1 MRAAITAAFAF
12 GFNAGAPPQKQA
24 AVTFADVPTFDAAIK
39 ALVSKKVVSRATVD
53 DMDEKAKSRA
63 FYVSR
68 LAELEAVGRVKD
80 YLVDNL
86 KDKTS
91 FQNFVKNLDKDELLK
106 KAGWE
111 KDGGW
116 YWETVY
122 RTNTMSAFNAGRA
135 EAFDEYEP
143 EFLEF
148 IGIEDFRQTPVCA
161 SRSGIVKKRTD
172 PFWKK
177 NFPPLHFN
185 CRSTVRP
192 VYAEEAAAF
201 GIKES
206 AEVSFPDAPAKGFG
220 HNPSAE
226 WNEVT
231 EGVKERYENLLDEIK
246 VKNEFDGYLFFEDAP
261 FDIKIDFAKD
271 LKKITSSHRF
281 LLLKYT
287 KNMKVNLKSKI
298 WPCYIPSENK
308 IYLSIKNQKRKD
320 ALLGFKTNMTTFLHE
335 SGHWLDYNVIPG
347 KSISDLM
354 PELKNYLI
362 EDSLRYIN
370 QLAPKEKR
378 IHDFNFRMTQENRSF
393 AKEIAEK
400 IEKNEARAII
410 SDLISAASQCKII
423 DGYYHKKDYWEKGKN
438 IENETIANFFEAK
451 GCGGK
456 ILSETKKAFPKT
468 FGYFESVTRSLY
480 D

>member
-24 AVTFADVPTFDAAIK
+24 AVTFADVPTFDAAID
-39 ALVSKKVVSRATVD
+39 ALVSKKVVSRAAVD
-53 DMDEKAKSRA
+53 AMDEKAKSRA

-68 LAELEAVGRVKD
+68 LAELEAVGRVKQ
-80 YLVDNL
+80 YLIENL

-161 SRSGIVKKRTD
+161 ARSGIVKKRTD

-192 VYAEEAAAF
+192 VYAEEAEAF

-220 HNPSAE
+220 RNPATE
-226 WNEVT
+226 WDEVT
-231 EGVKERYENLLDEIK
+231 EEVKERYARIRSFPDGFGERVSKRDLREIQATLIPDDGAVKKIIIDNKMKENVAGSFLDGTVKVNGNHKTAQLLKSAAQKIRSGNASLINENEYEAMITLYHEYTHGKFPIDNERWKKLGNNAKNKIEILTELYARTK
-246 VKNEFDGYLFFEDAP
+246 IALRNEVKSDVLRKNIIVNSKGYPDLIQKDFLEKSRLDFDREAVKNLNEAVV
-261 FDIKIDFAKD
+261 KD
-271 LKKITSSHRF
+271 LNS
-281 LLLKYT
+281 L
-287 KNMKVNLKSKI
+287 
-298 WPCYIPSENK
+298 
-308 IYLSIKNQKRKD
+308 RKD
-320 ALLGFKTNMTTFLHE
+320 FSGSFVNIKKLNKNLGVKLAL
-335 SGHWLDYNVIPG
+335 
-347 KSISDLM
+347 
-354 PELKNYLI
+354 
-362 EDSLRYIN
+362 
-370 QLAPKEKR
+370 Q
-378 IHDFNFRMTQENRSF
+378 
-393 AKEIAEK
+393 
-400 IEKNEARAII
+400 
-410 SDLISAASQCKII
+410 AASLALK
-423 DGYYHKKDYWEKGKN
+423 
-438 IENETIANFFEAK
+438 
-451 GCGGK
+451 
-456 ILSETKKAFPKT
+456 
-468 FGYFESVTRSLY
+468 
-480 D
+480 

>member
-1 MRAAITAAFAF
+1 M
-12 GFNAGAPPQKQA
+12 
-24 AVTFADVPTFDAAIK
+24 
-39 ALVSKKVVSRATVD
+39 VSRAAVD
-53 DMDEKAKSRA
+53 AMEEKAKSRA

-111 KDGGW
+111 EDGGW

-161 SRSGIVKKRTD
+161 ARSGIVKKRTD
-172 PFWKK
+172 PFWKS

-220 HNPSAE
+220 RNPAE
-226 WNEVT
+226 NWDGVT
-231 EGVKERYENLLDEIK
+231 EEVKRRYEKGGLTDETPEDKFARTYYDSIRNR
-246 VKNEFDGYLFFEDAP
+246 KNTRHE
-261 FDIKIDFAKD
+261 I
-271 LKKITSSHRF
+271 KKITR
-281 LLLKYT
+281 
-287 KNMKVNLKSKI
+287 NVNDFIKA
-298 WPCYIPSENK
+298 NK
-308 IYLSIKNQKRKD
+308 I
-320 ALLGFKTNMTTFLHE
+320 E
-335 SGHWLDYNVIPG
+335 S
-347 KSISDLM
+347 KEFSESD
-354 PELKNYLI
+354 I
-362 EDSLRYIN
+362 
-370 QLAPKEKR
+370 
-378 IHDFNFRMTQENRSF
+378 
-393 AKEIAEK
+393 EK
-400 IEKNEARAII
+400 IRNHIFLEKHDLAEGYARFFPSPHIALAWQHF
-410 SDLISAASQCKII
+410 DT
-423 DGYYHKKDYWEKGKN
+423 GKN
-438 IENETIANFFEAK
+438 IQSLDIMLLNHELKELTLMKEKGYTYDDAHTEANKDFPW
-451 GCGGK
+451 GVY
-456 ILSETKKAFPKT
+456 IKK
-468 FGYFESVTRSLY
+468 
-480 D
+480 

>member
-24 AVTFADVPTFDAAIK
+24 AVTFADVPTFDAAIN

-53 DMDEKAKSRA
+53 AMDEKAKSRA

-111 KDGGW
+111 EDGGW

-161 SRSGIVKKRTD
+161 ARSGIVKKRTD

-206 AEVSFPDAPAKGFG
+206 AEVSLPDAPTKGFG
-220 HNPSAE
+220 HNPAAE
-226 WNEVT
+226 WDEVT
-231 EGVKERYENLLDEIK
+231 EEVKERYGEFMRTSLDFHASKKTRSKNIQEEDLKNIHSVLIDNPNINGIWTMDMENENEIAFYNRKYGIIVFNGNRGEIVDLKNAAEKIKNKKATELTKKEYLALEALEHELTHDSFAINTIAKTEESKKEILTELYARTKIALRDEIK
-246 VKNEFDGYLFFEDAP
+246 SNALRKQIVTESLGYTDLIQKDFLNESLLEYNKESVEKLNRALKKDLMKSAEGESVSMSNLAQFDHNL
-261 FDIKIDFAKD
+261 FAK
-271 LKKITSSHRF
+271 L
-281 LLLKYT
+281 
-287 KNMKVNLKSKI
+287 MGKV
-298 WPCYIPSENK
+298 
-308 IYLSIKNQKRKD
+308 
-320 ALLGFKTNMTTFLHE
+320 AFG
-335 SGHWLDYNVIPG
+335 G
-347 KSISDLM
+347 
-354 PELKNYLI
+354 
-362 EDSLRYIN
+362 
-370 QLAPKEKR
+370 
-378 IHDFNFRMTQENRSF
+378 TQ
-393 AKEIAEK
+393 
-400 IEKNEARAII
+400 
-410 SDLISAASQCKII
+410 
-423 DGYYHKKDYWEKGKN
+423 
-438 IENETIANFFEAK
+438 
-451 GCGGK
+451 
-456 ILSETKKAFPKT
+456 
-468 FGYFESVTRSLY
+468 
-480 D
+480 

>member
-1 MRAAITAAFAF
+1 M
-12 GFNAGAPPQKQA
+12 
-24 AVTFADVPTFDAAIK
+24 
-39 ALVSKKVVSRATVD
+39 VSRATVD

-68 LAELEAVGRVKD
+68 LAEMEAVGRVKD

-111 KDGGW
+111 EDGGW

-135 EAFDEYEP
+135 EAFEEYEP

-148 IGIEDFRQTPVCA
+148 IGIEDFRQTPICA

-206 AEVSFPDAPAKGFG
+206 ADVSLPDAPAKGFG
-220 HNPSAE
+220 HNPAAE
-226 WNEVT
+226 WDEVT
-231 EGVKERYENLLDEIK
+231 EEVKERYARIRSFPGGFGERVSKRDLREIQETLLPNDGS
-246 VKNEFDGYLFFEDAP
+246 VKKIVIDKKMEDRFGGNFLDGI
-261 FDIKIDFAKD
+261 IKINGKHKTPQLLRSAVQKIRSGNASLIDEDEYKAMAILYHEYTHGKFPIDDEVWVKLSKNAK
-271 LKKITSSHRF
+271 
-281 LLLKYT
+281 
-287 KNMKVNLKSKI
+287 
-298 WPCYIPSENK
+298 NK
-308 IYLSIKNQKRKD
+308 IEILTELYARTKI
-320 ALLGFKTNMTTFLHE
+320 ALRDEVNNDMLR
-335 SGHWLDYNVIPG
+335 
-347 KSISDLM
+347 KSIIVNSTG
-354 PELKNYLI
+354 Y
-362 EDSLRYIN
+362 
-370 QLAPKEKR
+370 
-378 IHDFNFRMTQENRSF
+378 
-393 AKEIAEK
+393 
-400 IEKNEARAII
+400 
-410 SDLISAASQCKII
+410 SDLIEKKFLEKSEIKYDRKSVEMLNKAVERDLRELIKNPNNPLMNTFKLSYNLSTQLMIQAASVTK
-423 DGYYHKKDYWEKGKN
+423 H
-438 IENETIANFFEAK
+438 A
-451 GCGGK
+451 GG
-456 ILSETKKAFPKT
+456 
-468 FGYFESVTRSLY
+468 RQ
-480 D
+480 

>member
-1 MRAAITAAFAF
+1 M
-12 GFNAGAPPQKQA
+12 
-24 AVTFADVPTFDAAIK
+24 
-39 ALVSKKVVSRATVD
+39 VSRATVD

-68 LAELEAVGRVKD
+68 LAEMEAVGRVKD

-111 KDGGW
+111 EDGGW

-135 EAFDEYEP
+135 EAFEEYEP

-148 IGIEDFRQTPVCA
+148 IGIEDFRQTPICA

-206 AEVSFPDAPAKGFG
+206 ADVSLPDAPAKGFG
-220 HNPSAE
+220 HNPAAE
-226 WNEVT
+226 WDEVT
-231 EGVKERYENLLDEIK
+231 EEVKERYARIRSFPGGFGERVSKRDLREIQETLLPNDGSVKKIVIDKKMEDRFGGNFLDGIIKINGKHKTPQLLRSAVQKIRSGNASLIDEDEYKAMAILYHEYTHGKFPIDDEVWVKLSKNAKNKMEILTELYARTKIALRDEIK
-246 VKNEFDGYLFFEDAP
+246 DERLRKNIIVNSKGYPDLIRKNFLEESGLKFDRESVEKLNEAVV
-261 FDIKIDFAKD
+261 KD
-271 LKKITSSHRF
+271 LESLQKDSATSF
-281 LLLKYT
+281 ANLLKY
-287 KNMKVNLKSKI
+287 NKSFGIKL
-298 WPCYIPSENK
+298 
-308 IYLSIKNQKRKD
+308 LSQ
-320 ALLGFKTNMTTFLHE
+320 
-335 SGHWLDYNVIPG
+335 
-347 KSISDLM
+347 
-354 PELKNYLI
+354 
-362 EDSLRYIN
+362 
-370 QLAPKEKR
+370 
-378 IHDFNFRMTQENRSF
+378 
-393 AKEIAEK
+393 
-400 IEKNEARAII
+400 
-410 SDLISAASQCKII
+410 AAS
-423 DGYYHKKDYWEKGKN
+423 KGISGITN
-438 IENETIANFFEAK
+438 
-451 GCGGK
+451 G
-456 ILSETKKAFPKT
+456 
-468 FGYFESVTRSLY
+468 
-480 D
+480 

>member
-1 MRAAITAAFAF
+1 
-12 GFNAGAPPQKQA
+12 
-24 AVTFADVPTFDAAIK
+24 
-39 ALVSKKVVSRATVD
+39 
-53 DMDEKAKSRA
+53 MDEKAKSRA

-111 KDGGW
+111 ENGGW

-135 EAFDEYEP
+135 EAFEEYEP

-161 SRSGIVKKRTD
+161 ARSGIVKKRTD

-206 AEVSFPDAPAKGFG
+206 ADVSLPDAPAKGFG
-220 HNPSAE
+220 RNPAAE
-226 WNEVT
+226 WDEVT
-231 EGVKERYENLLDEIK
+231 EGVKERWFDLSSGKSSKLGLKQGVKNKDLREIK
-246 VKNEFDGYLFFEDAP
+246 QTLLPDDGFVKRIMIDDNMRETVDGSFLDGTVRLNGMSNTPALLKSAVNKIKNKQATKLNANEYEAMITLYHEYTHGKFPINNETWRNLSNNAKNKIEILTELYARTKIALRDEVKNDVLRKNIIVNSLGYPGLIQKKFLEESGLEFDKTTTEKFNKAIEV
-261 FDIKIDFAKD
+261 D
-271 LKKITSSHRF
+271 LK
-281 LLLKYT
+281 
-287 KNMKVNLKSKI
+287 
-298 WPCYIPSENK
+298 E
-308 IYLSIKNQKRKD
+308 
-320 ALLGFKTNMTTFLHE
+320 
-335 SGHWLDYNVIPG
+335 
-347 KSISDLM
+347 
-354 PELKNYLI
+354 LI
-362 EDSLRYIN
+362 ENPDLPFLNIRRFNNRLGLELILR
-370 QLAPKEKR
+370 
-378 IHDFNFRMTQENRSF
+378 
-393 AKEIAEK
+393 
-400 IEKNEARAII
+400 
-410 SDLISAASQCKII
+410 AAGSK
-423 DGYYHKKDYWEKGKN
+423 
-438 IENETIANFFEAK
+438 
-451 GCGGK
+451 
-456 ILSETKKAFPKT
+456 
-468 FGYFESVTRSLY
+468 
-480 D
+480 

>member
-24 AVTFADVPTFDAAIK
+24 AVTFADVPTFDAAID
-39 ALVSKKVVSRATVD
+39 ALVSKKVVSRAAVD
-53 DMDEKAKSRA
+53 AMEEKAKSRA

-68 LAELEAVGRVKD
+68 LAELEAVGRVKE

-86 KDKTS
+86 KDQTS
-91 FQNFVKNLDKDELLK
+91 FQNFVKNLETDDLLK

-161 SRSGIVKKRTD
+161 ARSGIVKKRTD

-192 VYAEEAAAF
+192 IYAEEAEAF

-206 AEVSFPDAPAKGFG
+206 ENVSLQSKPAKGFG
-220 HNPSAE
+220 RNPAAE
-226 WNEVT
+226 WGEVT
-231 EGVKERYENLLDEIK
+231 EGVKERWIDLSSGKSSKLGLKQGVKNKDLREIKQTLLPDDGFVKRIMIDDNMRKTVDGSFLDGTVRLNGMSNTPALLKSAVNKIKNKQATKLNANEYEAMITLYHEYTHGKFPIDNETWRNLSNNAKNKIEILTELYARTKIALRDEIK
-246 VKNEFDGYLFFEDAP
+246 DERLRKNIIVNSKGYPDLIRKNFLEESGLKFDRESVEKLNEAVV
-261 FDIKIDFAKD
+261 KD
-271 LKKITSSHRF
+271 LESLQKTPSNTLSNI
-281 LLLKYT
+281 
-287 KNMKVNLKSKI
+287 SK
-298 WPCYIPSENK
+298 
-308 IYLSIKNQKRKD
+308 
-320 ALLGFKTNMTTFLHE
+320 
-335 SGHWLDYNVIPG
+335 
-347 KSISDLM
+347 
-354 PELKNYLI
+354 
-362 EDSLRYIN
+362 
-370 QLAPKEKR
+370 
-378 IHDFNFRMTQENRSF
+378 FNFGLASRLMLQ
-393 AKEIAEK
+393 
-400 IEKNEARAII
+400 
-410 SDLISAASQCKII
+410 AAAAGIR
-423 DGYYHKKDYWEKGKN
+423 H
-438 IENETIANFFEAK
+438 
-451 GCGGK
+451 
-456 ILSETKKAFPKT
+456 
-468 FGYFESVTRSLY
+468 
-480 D
+480 

>member
-1 MRAAITAAFAF
+1 
-12 GFNAGAPPQKQA
+12 
-24 AVTFADVPTFDAAIK
+24 
-39 ALVSKKVVSRATVD
+39 
-53 DMDEKAKSRA
+53 MDEKAKSRA

-68 LAELEAVGRVKD
+68 LAELEAVGRVKQ
-80 YLVDNL
+80 YLIENL

-135 EAFDEYEP
+135 EAFEEYEP

-206 AEVSFPDAPAKGFG
+206 ENVSLPSKPAKGFG
-220 HNPSAE
+220 RNPAAE
-226 WNEVT
+226 WDEVT
-231 EGVKERYENLLDEIK
+231 EEVKERYGEFMRTSLDFHASKETRSK
-246 VKNEFDGYLFFEDAP
+246 
-261 FDIKIDFAKD
+261 KIREKD
-271 LKKITSSHRF
+271 LKDIHSILIDNPNINGIWTMDNLSDNEVAFYNREYGIIVFNGNRDEIVYLKNAAKKIKTQKKTELTKKEYLALEALEHELTHASFAINITAKTEELKKEILTELYARTKIALRDEVESNALRKQIVTESLGYTGLIQKDF
-281 LLLKYT
+281 LNESLLEY
-287 KNMKVNLKSKI
+287 
-298 WPCYIPSENK
+298 NK
-308 IYLSIKNQKRKD
+308 ESVEKLNR
-320 ALLGFKTNMTTFLHE
+320 ALEK
-335 SGHWLDYNVIPG
+335 
-347 KSISDLM
+347 DLM
-354 PELKNYLI
+354 K
-362 EDSLRYIN
+362 S
-370 QLAPKEKR
+370 
-378 IHDFNFRMTQENRSF
+378 
-393 AKEIAEK
+393 AE
-400 IEKNEARAII
+400 
-410 SDLISAASQCKII
+410 
-423 DGYYHKKDYWEKGKN
+423 G
-438 IENETIANFFEAK
+438 
-451 GCGGK
+451 
-456 ILSETKKAFPKT
+456 
-468 FGYFESVTRSLY
+468 ESVSMSNLDQFDHNLY
-480 D
+480 SNLMGEVAFRGK

>member
-1 MRAAITAAFAF
+1 MDHSSFFLKHLT
-12 GFNAGAPPQKQA
+12 
-24 AVTFADVPTFDAAIK
+24 DAAIN

-53 DMDEKAKSRA
+53 AMDEKAKSRA

-68 LAELEAVGRVKD
+68 LAELKAVGRVKD

-111 KDGGW
+111 ENGGW

-135 EAFDEYEP
+135 EAFEEYEP

-161 SRSGIVKKRTD
+161 ARSGIVKKRTD

-206 AEVSFPDAPAKGFG
+206 ADVSLPDAPAKGFG
-220 HNPSAE
+220 RNPAAE
-226 WNEVT
+226 WDEVT
-231 EGVKERYENLLDEIK
+231 EGVKERWFDLSSGKSSKLGLKQGVKNKDLREIK
-246 VKNEFDGYLFFEDAP
+246 QTLLPDDGFVKRIMIDDNMRETVDGSFLDGTVRLNGMSNTPALLKSAVNKIKNKQATKLNANEYEAMITLYHEYTHGKFPINNETWRNLSNNAKNKIEILTELYARTKIALRDEVKNDVLRKNIIVNSLGYPGLIQKKFLEESGLEFDKTTTEKFNKAIEV
-261 FDIKIDFAKD
+261 D
-271 LKKITSSHRF
+271 LK
-281 LLLKYT
+281 
-287 KNMKVNLKSKI
+287 
-298 WPCYIPSENK
+298 E
-308 IYLSIKNQKRKD
+308 
-320 ALLGFKTNMTTFLHE
+320 
-335 SGHWLDYNVIPG
+335 
-347 KSISDLM
+347 
-354 PELKNYLI
+354 LI
-362 EDSLRYIN
+362 ENPDLPFLNIRRFNNRLGLELILR
-370 QLAPKEKR
+370 
-378 IHDFNFRMTQENRSF
+378 
-393 AKEIAEK
+393 
-400 IEKNEARAII
+400 
-410 SDLISAASQCKII
+410 AAGSK
-423 DGYYHKKDYWEKGKN
+423 
-438 IENETIANFFEAK
+438 
-451 GCGGK
+451 
-456 ILSETKKAFPKT
+456 
-468 FGYFESVTRSLY
+468 
-480 D
+480 

>member
-1 MRAAITAAFAF
+1 
-12 GFNAGAPPQKQA
+12 
-24 AVTFADVPTFDAAIK
+24 
-39 ALVSKKVVSRATVD
+39 
-53 DMDEKAKSRA
+53 MDEKAKSRA

-135 EAFDEYEP
+135 EAFEEYEP

-148 IGIEDFRQTPVCA
+148 IGIEDFRQTPICA

-172 PFWKK
+172 PFWKS

-206 AEVSFPDAPAKGFG
+206 AEVSLPDAPAKGFG
-220 HNPSAE
+220 RNPAAE
-226 WNEVT
+226 WDEVT
-231 EGVKERYENLLDEIK
+231 GEVKERYARIRSFPGGFGERVSKRDLREIQATLIPDDGAVKKIIIDNKMKENVAGSFLGGTVRLNGNHKTAQLLKSAAQKIRSGNASLIDEDEYKAMTILYHEYTHGK
-246 VKNEFDGYLFFEDAP
+246 FPIDDEVWVKLSKNAKNKIEMLTELYARTKIALRDEVKNDVLRKNIIVNSLGYPGLIQKDFLEKSRLDFDREAVKNLNEAVV
-261 FDIKIDFAKD
+261 KD
-271 LKKITSSHRF
+271 LNS
-281 LLLKYT
+281 L
-287 KNMKVNLKSKI
+287 
-298 WPCYIPSENK
+298 
-308 IYLSIKNQKRKD
+308 RKD
-320 ALLGFKTNMTTFLHE
+320 FSGSFVNIKKLNKNLGVKLAL
-335 SGHWLDYNVIPG
+335 
-347 KSISDLM
+347 
-354 PELKNYLI
+354 
-362 EDSLRYIN
+362 
-370 QLAPKEKR
+370 Q
-378 IHDFNFRMTQENRSF
+378 
-393 AKEIAEK
+393 
-400 IEKNEARAII
+400 
-410 SDLISAASQCKII
+410 AASLAVK
-423 DGYYHKKDYWEKGKN
+423 
-438 IENETIANFFEAK
+438 
-451 GCGGK
+451 
-456 ILSETKKAFPKT
+456 
-468 FGYFESVTRSLY
+468 
-480 D
+480 

>member
-1 MRAAITAAFAF
+1 ME
-12 GFNAGAPPQKQA
+12 
-24 AVTFADVPTFDAAIK
+24 
-39 ALVSKKVVSRATVD
+39 
-53 DMDEKAKSRA
+53 EKAKSRA

-68 LAELEAVGRVKD
+68 LAEMEAVERVKQ

-161 SRSGIVKKRTD
+161 ARSGIVKKRTD

-220 HNPSAE
+220 RNPAAE
-226 WNEVT
+226 WDEVT
-231 EGVKERYENLLDEIK
+231 EEVKERYARIRSFPGGFGERVSKRDLREIQATLLPD
-246 VKNEFDGYLFFEDAP
+246 DGAV
-261 FDIKIDFAKD
+261 
-271 LKKITSSHRF
+271 KKIIIDNKMKENVAGSF
-281 LLLKYT
+281 LDGTVRLNGNHKTAQLLKSAAQKIRSGNASLIDENEYEAMITLYHEYT
-287 KNMKVNLKSKI
+287 HGKFPIDNERWKKLGINAK
-298 WPCYIPSENK
+298 NK
-308 IYLSIKNQKRKD
+308 IEILTELYARTKIALRDEVKDERLRKNIIVNSKGYPDLIRK
-320 ALLGFKTNMTTFLHE
+320 NFLEE
-335 SGHWLDYNVIPG
+335 SG
-347 KSISDLM
+347 
-354 PELKNYLI
+354 LK
-362 EDSLRYIN
+362 
-370 QLAPKEKR
+370 
-378 IHDFNFRMTQENRSF
+378 
-393 AKEIAEK
+393 
-400 IEKNEARAII
+400 
-410 SDLISAASQCKII
+410 
-423 DGYYHKKDYWEKGKN
+423 
-438 IENETIANFFEAK
+438 FEA
-451 GCGGK
+451 
-456 ILSETKKAFPKT
+456 E
-468 FGYFESVTRSLY
+468 
-480 D
+480 

>member
-1 MRAAITAAFAF
+1 MRAAVTAAFAF

-24 AVTFADVPTFDAAIK
+24 AVTFADVPTFDAAIN
-39 ALVSKKVVSRATVD
+39 ALVSKKVVSRAAVD
-53 DMDEKAKSRA
+53 AMDEKAKSRA

-68 LAELEAVGRVKD
+68 LAEMEAVERVKQ
-80 YLVDNL
+80 YLVENL

-192 VYAEEAAAF
+192 VYAEEAEAF

-206 AEVSFPDAPAKGFG
+206 ENVSLPDAPAKGFG
-220 HNPSAE
+220 RNPAAE
-226 WNEVT
+226 WDEVT
-231 EGVKERYENLLDEIK
+231 EGVKERWIDLSSGKSSKLGLKQGVKNKDLREIK
-246 VKNEFDGYLFFEDAP
+246 QTLLPDDGFVKRIMIDDNMRKTIDG
-261 FDIKIDFAKD
+261 
-271 LKKITSSHRF
+271 SF
-281 LLLKYT
+281 LDGTVRLNGMSNTPALLKSA
-287 KNMKVNLKSKI
+287 V
-298 WPCYIPSENK
+298 NK
-308 IYLSIKNQKRKD
+308 IKNKQATKLNANEYEAMITLYHEYTHGKFPIDNETWRNLSNNAKNKIEILTELYARTKI
-320 ALLGFKTNMTTFLHE
+320 ALRDEVNNDVLR
-335 SGHWLDYNVIPG
+335 
-347 KSISDLM
+347 KSIIVNSTG
-354 PELKNYLI
+354 Y
-362 EDSLRYIN
+362 
-370 QLAPKEKR
+370 
-378 IHDFNFRMTQENRSF
+378 
-393 AKEIAEK
+393 
-400 IEKNEARAII
+400 
-410 SDLISAASQCKII
+410 SDLIE
-423 DGYYHKKDYWEKGKN
+423 KKFLEESGLEFDKTTTEKFNKVIEVDLKEL
-438 IENETIANFFEAK
+438 IENPDLPFSNIRRFNNRLGLEL
-451 GCGGK
+451 
-456 ILSETKKAFPKT
+456 ILRAAGSK
-468 FGYFESVTRSLY
+468 
-480 D
+480 

>member
-1 MRAAITAAFAF
+1 
-12 GFNAGAPPQKQA
+12 
-24 AVTFADVPTFDAAIK
+24 
-39 ALVSKKVVSRATVD
+39 
-53 DMDEKAKSRA
+53 MDEKAKSRA

-68 LAELEAVGRVKD
+68 LAELEAVERVKQ
-80 YLVDNL
+80 YLVENL

-192 VYAEEAAAF
+192 VYAEEATAF

-206 AEVSFPDAPAKGFG
+206 ENVSLQSKPAKGFG
-220 HNPSAE
+220 RNPAAE
-226 WNEVT
+226 WGEVT
-231 EGVKERYENLLDEIK
+231 EGVKERYGEFMRTSLDFHASKETRSK
-246 VKNEFDGYLFFEDAP
+246 
-261 FDIKIDFAKD
+261 KIREKD
-271 LKKITSSHRF
+271 LKDIHSILIDNPNINGIWTMDNLSDNEVAFYNREYGIIVF
-281 LLLKYT
+281 NGNRGEIVDLKNAA
-287 KNMKVNLKSKI
+287 KK
-298 WPCYIPSENK
+298 
-308 IYLSIKNQKRKD
+308 IKNKKTTELTKKEYLALEALEHELTHASFAINITAKTEELKKEILTELYARTKIALRDEVESNALRKQIITESLGYPDLIQKDFLNESLLEYDKGSVEKLNR
-320 ALLGFKTNMTTFLHE
+320 ALEK
-335 SGHWLDYNVIPG
+335 
-347 KSISDLM
+347 DLM
-354 PELKNYLI
+354 K
-362 EDSLRYIN
+362 S
-370 QLAPKEKR
+370 
-378 IHDFNFRMTQENRSF
+378 
-393 AKEIAEK
+393 AE
-400 IEKNEARAII
+400 
-410 SDLISAASQCKII
+410 
-423 DGYYHKKDYWEKGKN
+423 G
-438 IENETIANFFEAK
+438 
-451 GCGGK
+451 
-456 ILSETKKAFPKT
+456 
-468 FGYFESVTRSLY
+468 ESVSMSNLDQFDHNLY
-480 D
+480 SNLMGEVAFRGK